1 MANIKLPHFGNLD
14 SDALEQYYDT
24 NINFNSTQVQVDLNF
39 GGETIAPE
47 KLELAGRFIDNIRI
61 HDINNRKRIEVDF
74 NDEDGE
80 TVGAYIQHHL
90 EELNPADLAEL
101 IGGNVK
107 TDEKPGLLLKKLR
120 LVRVGVYP
128 EREDHF
134 GVFDY
139 SFGEEFTNYLVV
151 IFTDENGNIDYI
163 TMES

>member
-80 TVGAYIQHHL
+80 TVAAYIKHHL
-90 EELNPADLAEL
+90 EELNPGDINVL
-101 IGGNVK
+101 IGGNAK
-107 TDEKPGLLLKKLR
+107 TDEKPRLLLKKLQ

-128 EREDHF
+128 EGEDQF
-134 GVFDY
+134 AIFDY
-139 SFGEEFTNYLVV
+139 SIGQELTNYLVV
-151 IFTDENGNIDYI
+151 IFTDENGNIDYM
-163 TMES
+163 TLES

>member
-80 TVGAYIQHHL
+80 TVAAYIQHHL
-90 EELNPADLAEL
+90 EELNSGDINVL
-101 IGGNVK
+101 IGGNAK
-107 TDEKPGLLLKKLR
+107 TDEKPRLLLKKLQ

-128 EREDHF
+128 EGEDQF
-134 GVFDY
+134 AIFDY
-139 SFGEEFTNYLVV
+139 SIGQELTNYLVV
-151 IFTDENGNIDYI
+151 IFTDENGNIDYM
-163 TMES
+163 TLES

>member
-1 MANIKLPHFGNLD
+1 MANIKLPYFGNLD
-14 SDALEQYYDT
+14 TDALEQYYDT

-39 GGETIAPE
+39 GSETIAPE

-101 IGGNVK
+101 IGGNIK
-107 TDEKPGLLLKKLR
+107 TDEKAELLLKKLR

-128 EREDHF
+128 EGEDQF
-134 GVFDY
+134 GIFDY
-139 SFGEEFTNYLVV
+139 SFGEELTNYLVV
-151 IFTDENGNIDYI
+151 IFTDENGNIDYM